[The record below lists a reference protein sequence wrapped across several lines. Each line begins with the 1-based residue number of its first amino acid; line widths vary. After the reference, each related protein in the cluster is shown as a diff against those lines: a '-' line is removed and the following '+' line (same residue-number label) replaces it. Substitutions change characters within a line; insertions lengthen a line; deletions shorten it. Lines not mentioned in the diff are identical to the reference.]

1 MAMSHSNW
9 IFVCFTQCFLTS
21 IGTDFVTKCIGAAAP
36 VRLATAVAGAGA
48 VPNRLQSEASLSGV
62 VDSGGAAA
70 GVPAVFLGLA
80 ICGWC

>member
-1 MAMSHSNW
+1 MTMSHSNW

-21 IGTDFVTKCIGAAAP
+21 IRTDFVTKCIGAAAL

-48 VPNRLQSEASLSGV
+48 VPNRLPSEASISGV
-62 VDSGGAAA
+62 ADSDAAAA